1 MTELEFLDRQQALA
15 AGRLQRALLGGDGV
29 EAPVAA
35 LERATIRRPWLAVGT
50 AAVLGGLVGTV
61 LGRSSG
67 RTLIE
72 LTRLAGRPV
81 WHALRRGHAK
91 ATGRQH

>member
-1 MTELEFLDRQQALA
+1 MTELEFLDRQQTLA
-15 AGRLQRALLGGDGV
+15 ARRVQRAVLGGNGV

-50 AAVLGGLVGTV
+50 AVAVGGLVGTV
-61 LGRSSG
+61 LGRTSG
-67 RTLIE
+67 RALIG

-81 WHALRRGHAK
+81 WHALRRCLPFS
-91 ATGRQH
+91 

>member
-1 MTELEFLDRQQALA
+1 MTELEFLDRQQTLA
-15 AGRLQRALLGGDGV
+15 ASRIQRALLGGDGV

-50 AAVLGGLVGTV
+50 AVAVGGLVGTL

-67 RTLIE
+67 RVLIG

-81 WHALRRGHAK
+81 WHALRRCLLSS
-91 ATGRQH
+91 